1 MGTTAPCQR
10 QGAVGRPGQEPGAR
24 PDVRDRAWNDGRV
37 LLSDHFPPVLPA
49 GLASRLPVEDDVA
62 PLAALLTA
70 DRRTHSPGAEV
81 SEDALRS
88 HLVGLRSWAR
98 RQVVVVPAA
107 ADGSATAAAPVAW
120 IAIEDRAAG
129 RSDVQWAVSRDLPG
143 RDDVAVALLDW
154 AAEAG
159 GSFARHRGVDAT
171 QLDATANALDTD
183 RARLLTAAGYAHVRT
198 WLHMRRPVDPAEATG
213 LPAPRDSTRVRRVHL
228 HPSGLPV
235 AQDVTTVHRM
245 LEESFADHWGSYR
258 ESFAEFVQRLVED
271 PQEADWDHWWIA
283 EIEREGSWLPAGGL
297 VAARQAPRGDLG
309 EGTYLEY
316 LGVHRSARGH
326 GVAKSLLR
334 AAFADAAAR
343 GRARVELEV
352 DADSPTGADGLYE
365 AMGFTTFE
373 RTQTWHAT
381 APSHPSRLLEPPA

>member
-1 MGTTAPCQR
+1 
-10 QGAVGRPGQEPGAR
+10 
-24 PDVRDRAWNDGRV
+24 V
-37 LLSDHFPPVLPA
+37 LLSDHFPPSLPVA
-49 GLASRLPVEDDVA
+49 LVSRLPGEQDVA

-70 DRRTHSPGAEV
+70 DQRTHTPGAEV
-81 SEDALRS
+81 TEDALRS
-88 HLVGLRSWAR
+88 RLVGLRSWAR

-107 ADGSATAAAPVAW
+107 TDGSATDAPPVAW
-120 IAIEDRAAG
+120 ISIEDRAAG
-129 RSDVQWAVSRDLPG
+129 RSDVQWAVARDLPD
-143 RDDVAVALLDW
+143 RDAVAAALLDW
-154 AAEAG
+154 ADEAG
-159 GSFARHRGVDAT
+159 GSFARHRGVPTT
-171 QLDATANALDTD
+171 QLDATANSLDTD
-183 RARLLTAAGYAHVRT
+183 RSRLLAAAGYEHVRT
-198 WLHMRRPVDPAEATG
+198 WLHMRRPVQAEEASS
-213 LPAPRDSTRVRRVHL
+213 LPAPRAGTRVRRVHL

-258 ESFAEFVQRLVED
+258 ESFAEFVQRLVEV

-283 EIEREGSWLPAGGL
+283 EVEREGRWLPAGGL
-297 VAARQAPRGDLG
+297 VAARQGPRDGLG

-334 AAFADAAAR
+334 AAFADAAR
-343 GRARVELEV
+343 RSRTRVELEV

-373 RTQTWHAT
+373 QTQTWHAR
-381 APSHPSRLLEPPA
+381 AEAHPSRLLEPPA